1 MFEISFPE
9 LMVLAI
15 VGLVVIGPER
25 LPKAARAAGLFLG
38 RLKRYVND
46 VKADIDREMRFD
58 ELKKTQMEIQD
69 AMRRFEESVHT
80 GFHQVEREL
89 EESAQSLRETSE
101 TVPAPL
107 ENQAE
112 SITGSGEATDSV
124 KTQES

>member
-25 LPKAARAAGLFLG
+25 LPRAARAAGLFLG

-89 EESAQSLRETSE
+89 EENAQSLQETSGA
-101 TVPAPL
+101 VPAPL
-107 ENQAE
+107 ENQTKFA
-112 SITGSGEATDSV
+112 TGPDGGADSV
-124 KTQES
+124 KT